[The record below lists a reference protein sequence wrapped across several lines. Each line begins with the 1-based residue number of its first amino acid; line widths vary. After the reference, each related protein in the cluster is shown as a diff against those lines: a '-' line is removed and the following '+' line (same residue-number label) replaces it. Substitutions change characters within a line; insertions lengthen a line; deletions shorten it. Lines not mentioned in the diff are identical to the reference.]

1 MFFNWH
7 IPMQYEGKS
16 IILQICE
23 PKYFH
28 WIYCATVGTRLTS
41 CIFQNWTLHQ
51 QQQEGLRQLAGL
63 GVLPTESHPHH
74 VESGQSYQYDGC
86 ENFLM
91 TPNYAE
97 SVAPAPMLLL
107 PPEPEVQPLP
117 VAASATVTEK
127 GFLSF
132 QVNTFLFLSIHYVW
146 IAFLC
151 RKLIRNFMSW
161 Y

>member
-1 MFFNWH
+1 MIH
-7 IPMQYEGKS
+7 Y
-16 IILQICE
+16 LT
-23 PKYFH
+23 
-28 WIYCATVGTRLTS
+28 YCATVGTRLTS

-97 SVAPAPMLLL
+97 SVAPMLLL
-107 PPEPEVQPLP
+107 PPEPEVQAP

-132 QVNTFLFLSIHYVW
+132 QVNTFLPIHYV
-146 IAFLC
+146 
-151 RKLIRNFMSW
+151 
-161 Y
+161 

>member
-1 MFFNWH
+1 MIH
-7 IPMQYEGKS
+7 Y
-16 IILQICE
+16 LT
-23 PKYFH
+23 
-28 WIYCATVGTRLTS
+28 YCATVGTRRLTS

-63 GVLPTESHPHH
+63 GGVLPTESHPPHH
-74 VESGQSYQYDGC
+74 VESGQTYQYDGC

-132 QVNTFLFLSIHYVW
+132 QVNTFPIQSIIYE
-146 IAFLC
+146 
-151 RKLIRNFMSW
+151 
-161 Y
+161 